1 MTGRAGGS
9 RIRDIAPLAAG
20 VRRADMSTMS
30 DLRPA
35 APVYPRLSTLS
46 TGLRARCPRC
56 GEGPLLKGYLTIRDN
71 CPACG
76 LDYSFADPADGPA
89 FFAMSGVGVVGMMG
103 FMALEFTVRPP
114 IWVHFV
120 ITFPLIALMCLAVLR
135 PFKGWL
141 VSEQYIHK
149 AAPPEFESVGVHG
162 EGYGWRGQAE
172 RAKRRAGRPD

>member
-20 VRRADMSTMS
+20 VRRADMSPMS
-30 DLRPA
+30 DLPPA